1 MMKSFINALGI
12 FSKIK
17 VKYTDWGEN
26 EGPGMMVC
34 FPLVGLICGLADIAA
49 AFLLDLTG
57 IDQGIKGMIMLFI
70 LFTVCGFLHMDGFMD
85 CADALLSSRDME
97 GKKRI
102 LKDSNVGAFA
112 VISAGLLLISDY
124 AAMSVI
130 TSSFD
135 SAFILLLLA
144 PVASRSMGALF
155 LFVFPELETSGL
167 LHYFRSGFQ
176 NKHIAISAVYIVASI
191 GLGILGG
198 MRTFIALTAAAV
210 VTLMFTIKANK
221 ELGGINGDVIGACVI
236 IFEAVS
242 YLANAVLGG
251 II

>member
-1 MMKSFINALGI
+1 MKSFINALGI
-12 FSKIK
+12 FSKIR
-17 VKYTDWGEN
+17 VRYTDWGEN
-26 EGPGMMVC
+26 EGPGMMIC
-34 FPLVGLICGLADIAA
+34 FPLVGLICGLADSAA

-57 IDQGIKGMIMLFI
+57 IAPDIKGVIMLFI
-70 LFTVCGFLHMDGFMD
+70 LFAVCGFLHMDGFMD

-97 GKKRI
+97 GKKKI

-124 AAMSVI
+124 AAMGVI
-130 TSSFD
+130 TSDFD

-155 LFVFPELETSGL
+155 LFAFPELETSGL

-176 NKHIAISAVYIVASI
+176 KKHIVISAFFIVASI
-191 GLGILGG
+191 GLGLLGG
-198 MRTFIALTAAAV
+198 LRTFLALAAASV
-210 VTLMFTIKANK
+210 VTLMFTLKANK

-236 IFEAVS
+236 IFEGIS
-242 YLANAVLGG
+242 YLTDAVLGG